1 VEKVGCVVGKCL
13 VLAYGVHES
22 GYREAIA
29 PRASVSV
36 IRRTRRR
43 ITMASSASASTW
55 PIPFG
60 RRIGSPGPQSAFANL
75 PKKSASR
82 GGLLGR
88 MVAVVEATQSTDLRS
103 PGAIWYS
110 RARELLNKRNR

>member
-1 VEKVGCVVGKCL
+1 GAADLEERGLQDLPEAGRAGGGIPQQALEGRYPYLWVDAKVEKVGCVVGKCL

-60 RRIGSPGPQSAFANL
+60 RRIGSPGP
-75 PKKSASR
+75 
-82 GGLLGR
+82 
-88 MVAVVEATQSTDLRS
+88 
-103 PGAIWYS
+103 
-110 RARELLNKRNR
+110 